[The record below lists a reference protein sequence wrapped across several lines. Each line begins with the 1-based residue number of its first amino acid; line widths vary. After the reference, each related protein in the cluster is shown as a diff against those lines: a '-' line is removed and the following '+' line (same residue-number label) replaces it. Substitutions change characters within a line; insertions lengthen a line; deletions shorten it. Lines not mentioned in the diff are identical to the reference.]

1 MYEMNELVEFYYLN
15 GNKLE
20 PIFNG
25 NKICGKEIELSNS
38 YQQVKNCKKFM
49 LLVNQK
55 ISKQNLSF
63 CKGFN
68 IVNVRIYCMEGLI
81 YYY

>member
-15 GNKLE
+15 GNNKLE
-20 PIFNG
+20 LIFNG
-25 NKICGKEIELSNS
+25 NKICGKERELSNS
-38 YQQVKNCKKFM
+38 YQQVKDCKKFM

-55 ISKQNLSF
+55 ISQGLSF
-63 CKGFN
+63 CEGFN
-68 IVNVRIYCMEGLI
+68 SVNVENYCMQGLV